1 MRIPLASGD
10 GGMVWKDIDTLVIER
25 WFALGVL
32 GLILAVVSA
41 YAVRTAVAGRK
52 HDPRVAREGGSIL
65 LGAWAMEAFY
75 WVIRGLSRVLL
86 KTGLSPDALT
96 MASLFLTLGCI
107 PLAATGELA
116 LAGVMLIVGSIFD
129 AFDGIVA
136 RERKIASDAGEVLD
150 AVVDRYADAAPLI
163 GLCIYYRGS
172 IWQMSIPL
180 FAIVGSMMVSYV
192 RAKAESM
199 QIDLPPTLMRRH
211 ERIAYLCVSLI
222 LGPAVSSYIGTP
234 GGAENVATLAVVA
247 FIGVV
252 ANYAAIKM
260 TIQTRARLVDLGR
273 GPGGKK

>member
-1 MRIPLASGD
+1 MRFPLASGD
-10 GGMVWKDIDTLVIER
+10 RGMVWKGIDTLMIER
-25 WFALGVL
+25 WFALGIL

-52 HDPRVAREGGSIL
+52 HDPRIAREGGSVL

-86 KTGLSPDALT
+86 KTGLSPDTLT
-96 MASLFLTLGCI
+96 LASLLITVGCI

-116 LAGVMLIVGSIFD
+116 LAGVVLIFGSIFD

-150 AVVDRYADAAPLI
+150 AIVDRYADAAPFL
-163 GLCIYYRGS
+163 GLALYYRGS

-180 FAIVGSMMVSYV
+180 FALVGSMMVSYV

-199 QIDLPPTLMRRH
+199 QINLPPTLMRRH
-211 ERIAYLCVSLI
+211 ERIVYLCAALI
-222 LGPAVSSYIGTP
+222 IGPAVSPYFGTP
-234 GGAENVATLAVVA
+234 GGAENVATLAVTG
-247 FIGVV
+247 FIGLV
-252 ANYAAIKM
+252 ANFAAIKM
-260 TIQTRARLVDLGR
+260 TVQTRARLVQAGR
-273 GPGGKK
+273 GPGGMR